1 MGALF
6 IAGNGFDIAHGIPTT
21 YGDFRN
27 YVIDQYPEAITLR
40 NEVVYLN
47 DLLDIDPIAFSA
59 EILLNAMDKAA
70 GENWSNFEEALA
82 TISFNAKLPKPNH
95 KENETEEEDHELMSQ
110 YLLYMD
116 MLTSAF
122 IKCSSY
128 WQILFSKWIRSIQDK
143 IEKHQFLPKE
153 NLKALLSNNDMLF
166 FTFNYTKTLQELYGI
181 SKITHI
187 HNRVGQKLIFGHG
200 NEKATY
206 GQGVHMSSEEINITS
221 SFLDDMIGSFQKD
234 TISPLK
240 KYRKFFQK
248 LDHNVN
254 EVYSYGFSY
263 GSVDSVYI
271 KRIVERIAPDTT
283 WFFTEYESKDTEALR
298 IKKIKLRRYGFKG
311 KFGLFQG

>member
-1 MGALF
+1 MSSLF
-6 IAGNGFDIAHGIPTT
+6 ITGNGFDIAHGIPTT
-21 YGDFRN
+21 YADFRN
-27 YVIDQYPEAITLR
+27 YVIDQYPEALTLR

-82 TISFNAKLPKPNH
+82 TISFNEKLPKPNH

-110 YLLYMD
+110 YLLYMEK
-116 MLTSAF
+116 LTSSF
-122 IKCSSY
+122 NKCSSY
-128 WQILFSKWIRSIQDK
+128 WQILFFKWIRSIQDK

-153 NLKALLSNNDMLF
+153 NLKTLLSNNDMLF

-206 GQGVHMSSEEINITS
+206 GQGVHMSSEDINITS

-240 KYRKFFQK
+240 KYRNFFQK

>member
-27 YVIDQYPEAITLR
+27 YVIDQYPEALTLR

-59 EILLNAMDKAA
+59 EILLNAMDKTA

-128 WQILFSKWIRSIQDK
+128 WQILFFKWIRSIQDK

-166 FTFNYTKTLQELYGI
+166 FTFNYTKTLQELYRI

-206 GQGVHMSSEEINITS
+206 GQGVHMSSEDLNITS

-240 KYRKFFQK
+240 KYRNFFRK

-298 IKKIKLRRYGFKG
+298 IKKVKLRRYGFQG

>member
-1 MGALF
+1 MSSLF
-6 IAGNGFDIAHGIPTT
+6 ITGNGFDIAHGIPTT

-166 FTFNYTKTLQELYGI
+166 SRSTIQRLCKNYMELAKSLI
-181 SKITHI
+181 SIIVWDKSSYLVMEMRRLPTGKAFICL
-187 HNRVGQKLIFGHG
+187 RKKLILPHLFW
-200 NEKATY
+200 
-206 GQGVHMSSEEINITS
+206 
-221 SFLDDMIGSFQKD
+221 MI
-234 TISPLK
+234 
-240 KYRKFFQK
+240 
-248 LDHNVN
+248 
-254 EVYSYGFSY
+254 
-263 GSVDSVYI
+263 
-271 KRIVERIAPDTT
+271 
-283 WFFTEYESKDTEALR
+283 
-298 IKKIKLRRYGFKG
+298 
-311 KFGLFQG
+311 